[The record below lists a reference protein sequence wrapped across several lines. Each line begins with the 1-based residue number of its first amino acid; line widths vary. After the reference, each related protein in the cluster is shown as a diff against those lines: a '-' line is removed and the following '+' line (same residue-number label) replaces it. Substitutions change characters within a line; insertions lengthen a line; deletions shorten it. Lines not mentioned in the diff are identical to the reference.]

1 MRFDGTPI
9 LETDRIILRRFT
21 TDDTQAMFENWASD
35 REVTRYLTWPAHVS
49 PDVTRQLISWWVDN
63 YKNENYYNWAIVLKE
78 ENTLVGNISVIEFNE
93 NIESAEI
100 GYCMG
105 QKWWGR
111 GIMPEALGEVI
122 AYLFDEVGV
131 NRIYAG
137 HDVNNPKSGRVM
149 SKAGMSFEGIM
160 RQGGKN
166 NTGICDVAIYSVLQS
181 DV

>member
-1 MRFDGTPI
+1 MRYNGTPV
-9 LETDRIILRRFT
+9 LESDRLILRRFT
-21 TDDTQAMFENWASD
+21 LDDAQAMYENWASD
-35 REVTRYLTWPAHVS
+35 TEVTRYLSWPAHTN
-49 PDVTRQLISWWVDN
+49 PDITRQLISFWIDN
-63 YKNENYYNWAIVLKE
+63 YKNENFFTWAIVLKE
-78 ENTLVGNISVIEFNE
+78 DNTLVGSISVIELNDI
-93 NIESAEI
+93 IESAEI

-105 QKWWGR
+105 KKWWGK
-111 GIMPEALGEVI
+111 GYMPEALGEVI

-149 SKAGMSFEGIM
+149 SKAGMRFEGIM

-166 NTGICDVAIYSVLQS
+166 NTGTCDVAIYSVLQS